1 MKRLFVGSAESLL
14 SLKDCFMNYPINWQ
28 LDELGP
34 QPGEVAFEQW
44 LQMIQANLEQF
55 EKNITSRLNG
65 VSSKLG
71 SSIDPYEL
79 AKLIEQYGS
88 VSGDWSQA
96 VSLVGCYASDQS
108 DNEQYRKAEGAVA
121 AVYPMLTRADHA
133 LDRLLKGIEDQPWDA
148 IKNSPELQNVFPF
161 LERRRQEATLRL
173 PDHLADFAG
182 ELNVDGLQGWSR
194 LYDELSGSVRITV
207 MERGELVEKSPGQ
220 IAFDS
225 PDRTDRENK
234 FFSSQRAW
242 ESISEPC
249 AATLNHIVGSRLT
262 LDRYANRES
271 YLTIPHSQ
279 NRVTSRSID
288 AMWEAISG
296 CKSELVKYLRA
307 KQQLLNLD
315 SISWYDLDAPLASH
329 SPAVDYQTACETILD
344 TFAAFHPPLK
354 EFAEHALSSGWI
366 EAEDRP
372 GKRQGGF
379 CTDFPPSKQTRIF
392 MTHRGTEDGLST
404 LAHELGHAYHAWVLR
419 NEPLVMQ
426 SYPMTLAETAS
437 TFAETVVAEERISKC
452 ADKQNRLAALD
463 RQLQDSVSF
472 LMNIHCRYIFDNQVH
487 TRRAKGELSA
497 RELNEIM
504 VDAQKQAYAGLLD
517 DSGWNPTFWISKLHF
532 YMSDEPFYNFPY
544 TFGYL
549 LSQRLY
555 LEARNDPSGFPA
567 SYDQFLIATAGVSAI
582 SAAKESFGFDLES
595 VSFWNEAL
603 QPIRE
608 RVESFVTISA
618 EVNS

>member
-1 MKRLFVGSAESLL
+1 
-14 SLKDCFMNYPINWQ
+14 MNYPVNWQ
-28 LDELGP
+28 LGELGP
-34 QPGEVAFEQW
+34 QPGEAAFDQW
-44 LQMIQANLEQF
+44 LLKIQTELEAI
-55 EKNITSRLNG
+55 EKTVVEKLNG
-65 VSSKLG
+65 NSSKPEG
-71 SSIDPYEL
+71 SIDPCDLAEL
-79 AKLIEQYGS
+79 VEQYGRAR
-88 VSGDWSQA
+88 GDWSQA
-96 VSLVGCYASDQS
+96 VSLVDCFASDES

-121 AVYPMLTRADHA
+121 AIYPILTRADHA
-133 LDRLLKGIEDQPWDA
+133 LDRLLKGINSDEWEA
-148 IKNSPELQNVFPF
+148 IKNAAELQTVFPF
-161 LERRRQEATLRL
+161 LERRRQEASLRL
-173 PDHLADFAG
+173 PDHLADFASD
-182 ELNVDGLQGWSR
+182 LNVDGIQAWSR
-194 LYDELSGSVRITV
+194 LYDELSGSVRISV
-207 MERGELVEKSPGQ
+207 MERGEIIEKSPGQ

-234 FFSSQRAW
+234 FFSSQQAW
-242 ESISEPC
+242 NSISEPC
-249 AATLNHIVGSRLT
+249 AAVLNHIVGSRLT
-262 LDRYANRES
+262 LDRYANRKN
-271 YLTIPHSQ
+271 YLVIPQTQ
-279 NRVTSRSID
+279 NRVTTRSID

-296 CKSELVKYLRA
+296 CKSELIKYLKA
-307 KQQLLNLD
+307 KQKLSGFD
-315 SISWYDLDAPLASH
+315 TICWYDLDAPLASNT
-329 SPAVDYQTACETILD
+329 PAVDYQTACETILD

-366 EAEDRP
+366 EAEDRA

-379 CTDFPPSKQTRIF
+379 CTDFPLSKQTRIF

-437 TFAETVVAEERISKC
+437 TFAETVVAEQRIGKV

-463 RQLQDSVSF
+463 RQLQDSVTF
-472 LMNIHCRYIFDNQVH
+472 LMNIHCRYLFDNQVH
-487 TRRAKGELSA
+487 TRRAKAELSA
-497 RELNEIM
+497 RELNGLM
-504 VDAQKQAYAGLLD
+504 VDAQKQAYAGVLD
-517 DSGWNPTFWISKLHF
+517 EAGWNPTFWISKLHF

-567 SYDQFLIATAGVSAI
+567 RYDQFLLCTAGASAI
-582 SAAKESFGFDLES
+582 TAAKDSFDFDLES

-608 RVESFVTISA
+608 RVELFVKILQ
-618 EVNS
+618 E